1 MTMIEFS
8 GYLTGA
14 ALKHYCTWLKRICIT
29 FVFICACIGLPAFV
43 LIFQNYVGVLKIL
56 VVYVV
61 VFGLGLFF
69 TPLFQVKHDIRQ
81 MRSGKNSNIPKRIYI
96 TANTIVSVSNKTPV
110 KQEIENVKEVRD
122 YGEYYALFF
131 NNFSNYSQFV
141 CQKNLLTKGSI
152 EEFESLFEG
161 KIVKKG

>member
-1 MTMIEFS
+1 MIEFS

-110 KQEIENVKEVRD
+110 KQVIENVKEVRD